1 MPTRPNIVFLHSH
14 NSGRFI
20 EPYGHAVPT
29 PNLMRLARGGALF
42 RRAFS
47 AAPSCSPSRASFL
60 TGEYP
65 HCSGMLGLAHRG
77 FALAHPERHLARVLG
92 GHGYQTAH
100 CGTEHLVPHQSGT
113 FADAYHCELAD
124 TAVAAEAA
132 EAVCDYLHTKSQQP
146 FFLSVGTTETHTPYP
161 EPQPET
167 HPAENPDHCTPP
179 PPFPDTP
186 ELRAMAAGYKRSA
199 RQMDA
204 GFGAIL
210 DALAA
215 SGLDANTYVFAFTDH
230 GLQWPLH
237 IGSVGEHGNA
247 AFLIA
252 RGPAHFNGGKAF
264 DAMVSLMD
272 LMPTVCELAGLERPP
287 WLQGESLLPLVDGRV
302 ERLHEH
308 LFFEQTYHAAYEPMR
323 GVRDERHIYI
333 RRFDQREKLVLP
345 NTDDTPAK
353 SDLIEHGW
361 QQQPRHQEM
370 LYDHYFD
377 PEQQNNLSDRPELA
391 PTLAAL
397 CRRLDDWM
405 AATADPLLVGPVPIP
420 QGAQV
425 TDVDVF
431 SPGQEPLITG
441 E

>member
-1 MPTRPNIVFLHSH
+1 
-14 NSGRFI
+14 
-20 EPYGHAVPT
+20 
-29 PNLMRLARGGALF
+29 
-42 RRAFS
+42 
-47 AAPSCSPSRASFL
+47 
-60 TGEYP
+60 
-65 HCSGMLGLAHRG
+65 
-77 FALAHPERHLARVLG
+77 
-92 GHGYQTAH
+92 
-100 CGTEHLVPHQSGT
+100 
-113 FADAYHCELAD
+113 
-124 TAVAAEAA
+124 
-132 EAVCDYLHTKSQQP
+132 
-146 FFLSVGTTETHTPYP
+146 
-161 EPQPET
+161 
-167 HPAENPDHCTPP
+167 
-179 PPFPDTP
+179 
-186 ELRAMAAGYKRSA
+186 GYKRSA

-252 RGPAHFNGGKAF
+252 RGPAHFNGGEAF

-302 ERLHEH
+302 ERLHEY

-377 PEQQNNLSDRPELA
+377 PEQQNNLIDRPELA
-391 PTLAAL
+391 PTLAVL

-425 TDVDVF
+425 TDVDVS
-431 SPGQEPLITG
+431 SPGQAPLITG